1 MHTTVIHKDYALW
14 LVARGRPDLPNLLL
28 GGCASH
34 LINLEEKLKHRMLFR
49 NKQMRKVIVHFNLF
63 EHLRSFQTFG
73 KFLSIQCDKCD

>member
-28 GGCASH
+28 
-34 LINLEEKLKHRMLFR
+34 ITLEEKLKHRMLFR

-73 KFLSIQCDKCD
+73 KFLIIECD